1 MITQLRVLGWLAIVG
16 AIAVPG
22 ERAYAQITPDNT
34 LGAERSVVTP
44 DVIQGKPS
52 DRING
57 GARRGANLFHSFR
70 DFNVREGRGAYFS
83 NPNGVENIFG
93 RVTGGSRSE
102 IGGTLGVSGEANL
115 FLINPNGIL
124 FGSNAS
130 LDVKGSFVGTTAD
143 GIGFGDRGFFN
154 ATNPNAPSQL
164 LTVNP
169 AAFLFNQIAAQ
180 PIINRSVSPNSQNP
194 EIPDG
199 LRVPTQESLL
209 LVGGEVRLEGGSL
222 RAPGGRIELGGLA
235 APGTVGLNIDGSD
248 LSLSFPDSVALAD
261 VFLVEFADTIPEI
274 DVTAGDGGDIAI
286 FARNINV
293 LDGSDICAGIGAD
306 GACNGLAPSSGYVGA
321 QAGDIT
327 LDAQGTITIADPFSV
342 VDNDVNP
349 GAVGNGGN
357 VNIKARL
364 IKIADGG
371 QISAST
377 FGEGD
382 AGSIN
387 IFARDTVSLDDG
399 SSDTFIFSNV
409 GSDAV
414 GNSGGINITTGSL
427 FVKNGAQIQSE
438 VEGEGNAGKII
449 IDAGDIV
456 SFDGRDANDF
466 PSAVSSR
473 VGEGATGST
482 GGIKITTDSLL
493 MTNRAQLLSDTRG
506 QGDAGNI
513 SIEAQN
519 QVYLMDSDIISEVG
533 EEGGVGKG
541 GNINIKTGTL
551 LVQNGSSLLAD
562 TENVGDAGNITIEA
576 RDRVVVEGE
585 GISAF
590 ANSTDVFPSQITA
603 TVDFNGFSA
612 VGEGGDITISTGS
625 LLVADEGFINT
636 STEGLGN
643 AGNINITAADSIS
656 VTTEGF
662 IASRTF
668 DRAIGDGGDITI
680 NANSLSLTSDAQ
692 IITSTFST
700 GKAGN
705 ITIALGDRL
714 TIDGSGS
721 GLFAITQDTSI
732 APEASSDAGQS
743 LSTAQNL
750 TSQTGQLV
758 TGITG
763 TLSSDNDVDL
773 YRVYLPGN
781 QTFSATTVDNSNA
794 DTRLFLFKANGQ
806 GVYFNDDVDSD
817 TYQSTLPDG
826 HPLTPQTA
834 GNYYLAITSYANDP
848 VSEDGIIF
856 GSGSFT
862 DVLGPTGTGGSQP
875 LSGWSNDGDDSG
887 SYFISITDSSTTPAV
902 ISGGTGGNIN
912 ISTESLSISNGAEIS
927 AESRGQGGA
936 GNITINAEGT
946 LSATDGDI
954 ITAAERASGG
964 AINVTT
970 QDIRLQG
977 DSDIRTE
984 VASGTGGG
992 GNIILTADS
1001 ILAFDDSDILAFA
1014 QDGQGGNI
1022 TLNTPVFF
1030 GSRFQPAPQ
1039 GTNPNLLDGNDRVD
1053 INASGAFSGVI
1064 SLPDVSFLQNSLTE
1078 LPVNAITTETLIA
1091 NSCVVPSGGQRGT
1104 FIITGAGGLPV
1115 RPGDASVSPYSTGTV
1130 RTVPDNE
1137 SSLPGATRPWQK
1149 GDPIV
1154 EPTGTYRL
1162 ANGKLIMSR
1171 ECSQR

>member
-1 MITQLRVLGWLAIVG
+1 MMTQLRVLGWLAIVG

-22 ERAYAQITPDNT
+22 ERAYAQITSDDT

-57 GARRGANLFHSFR
+57 GATRDANLFHSFR
-70 DFNVREGRGAYFS
+70 EFNVGEGRGAYFS
-83 NPNGVENIFG
+83 NPDGVENIFS

-102 IGGTLGVSGEANL
+102 IGGTLGVLGEANL

-124 FGSNAS
+124 FGPNAS
-130 LDVKGSFVGTTAD
+130 LDVEGSFVGTTAD
-143 GIGFGDRGFFN
+143 GIGFGEQGFFS
-154 ATNPNAPSQL
+154 ASNPNIPSGL

-169 AAFLFNQIAAQ
+169 AAFLFNQIVAQ
-180 PIINRSVSPNSQNP
+180 PIINRSVSPNPQNP

-199 LRVPTQESLL
+199 LRVPIQESLL

-222 RAPGGRIELGGLA
+222 RAPGGRIELGGLS
-235 APGTVGLNIDGSD
+235 APGTVGLNINGSD
-248 LSLSFPDSVALAD
+248 LSLSFPDGVALAD

-274 DVTAGDGGDIAI
+274 DVTSGDGGDIAI

-327 LDAQGTITIADPFSV
+327 LDAQGIITIADPISV
-342 VDNDVNP
+342 INNDVNP

-357 VNIKARL
+357 VNIKARS

-377 FGEGD
+377 FGQGD
-382 AGSIN
+382 AGSVN
-387 IFARDTVSLDDG
+387 IFARDTVFLDDG
-399 SSDTFIFSNV
+399 SSSTFIFSNV
-409 GSDAV
+409 GSEAV

-456 SFDGRDANDF
+456 SFDGRDAKDF
-466 PSAVSSR
+466 PSTASSG
-473 VGEGATGST
+473 VEVGATGNS
-482 GGIKITTDSLL
+482 GGIEITTDSLY

-590 ANSTDVFPSQITA
+590 AKSTDIFPSQITA
-603 TVDFNGFSA
+603 TVDYTG
-612 VGEGGDITISTGS
+612 VGEGGNINISTGS
-625 LLVADEGFINT
+625 LLVADDAFIRNNT
-636 STEGLGN
+636 RGIGK

-656 VTTEGF
+656 VTDGGLIT
-662 IASRTF
+662 SNV
-668 DRAIGDGGDITI
+668 DREAVGDGGNIKIAAD
-680 NANSLSLTSDAQ
+680 ALSLTNGGVIA
-692 IITSTFST
+692 TSTFST

-705 ITIALGDRL
+705 IAITLSDRL
-714 TIDGSGS
+714 TIDGAGS
-721 GLFAITQDTSI
+721 GLFAVTEDTSV
-732 APEASSDAGQS
+732 APESSDAGQS
-743 LSTAQNL
+743 LSTSQDL
-750 TSQTGQLV
+750 TSQNGRLV
-758 TGITG
+758 TGIRG
-763 TLSSDNDVDL
+763 TLSDDNDVDL
-773 YRVYLPGN
+773 YQISLPGN
-781 QTFSATTVDNSNA
+781 QTFSATTANRSTNV
-794 DTRLFLFKANGQ
+794 DTRLFLFKANGR
-806 GVYFNDDVDSD
+806 GVYFNDDDEND
-817 TYQSTLPDG
+817 NAFRSTLPAE
-826 HPLTPQTA
+826 HPLTPQAA

-848 VSEDGIIF
+848 LSEDGIIF

-862 DVLGPTGTGGSQP
+862 DVLGPTGKGGSQP
-875 LSGWSNDGDDSG
+875 LSGWNNDGRDSG

-912 ISTESLSISNGAEIS
+912 ISTESLSISNGAQIN

-964 AINVTT
+964 AINVTA

-984 VASGTGGG
+984 VASGAGGG

-1030 GSRFQPAPQ
+1030 GSRFEPAPQ
-1039 GTNPNLLDGNDRVD
+1039 GTDPDTLDGNERVD

-1078 LPVNAITTETLIA
+1078 LPVNAIATETLIA
-1091 NSCVVPSGGQRGT
+1091 NSCVVPSGEQRGT
-1104 FIITGAGGLPV
+1104 FIITGAGGLPL
-1115 RPGDASVSPYSTGTV
+1115 RPGDASVSPYPTGTV

-1149 GDPIV
+1149 GDPII

-1162 ANGKLIMSR
+1162 ANGKLVISR
-1171 ECSQR
+1171 ECSQ